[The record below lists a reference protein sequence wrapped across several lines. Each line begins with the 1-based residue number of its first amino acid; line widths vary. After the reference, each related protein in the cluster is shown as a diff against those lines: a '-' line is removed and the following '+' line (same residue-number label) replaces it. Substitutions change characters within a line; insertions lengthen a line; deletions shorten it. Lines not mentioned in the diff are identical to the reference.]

1 MSDIRFF
8 TDEDVY
14 GDVARILRSHGF
26 DAVSTPEANRLSE
39 TDPSQLEW
47 CRQQGRAIV
56 SFNVGHF
63 AAMHTQWAVAG
74 RSTYG
79 HHRVAPEANWR
90 PYAPPCSSRANA
102 DCRRNGRSIGVSEQL
117 AFSMSALANLLI
129 AVQWSCTACSLSA
142 MGFRHGRLL
151 CGIARRARLCP
162 VQGSRRSR
170 RRQDGG
176 IAWGRGSCT
185 MERSALQRL

>member
-74 RSTYG
+74 DPHMGIIVSHQRPIGDLMRRLVRLARTLTAEEMVDRLEYLS
-79 HHRVAPEANWR
+79 NW
-90 PYAPPCSSRANA
+90 P
-102 DCRRNGRSIGVSEQL
+102 
-117 AFSMSALANLLI
+117 SA
-129 AVQWSCTACSLSA
+129 
-142 MGFRHGRLL
+142 
-151 CGIARRARLCP
+151 
-162 VQGSRRSR
+162 
-170 RRQDGG
+170 
-176 IAWGRGSCT
+176 
-185 MERSALQRL
+185 